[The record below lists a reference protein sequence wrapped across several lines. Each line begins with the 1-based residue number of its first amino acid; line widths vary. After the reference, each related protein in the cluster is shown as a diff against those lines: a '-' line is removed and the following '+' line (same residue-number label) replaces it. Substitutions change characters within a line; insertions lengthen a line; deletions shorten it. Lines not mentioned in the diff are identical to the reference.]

1 MKKIGIL
8 ISLSLLLLSGCTNA
22 NNEQTDLLQQI
33 KDKNE
38 IIIATEGTWQPW
50 SYHNENNELVG
61 YDVELGQ
68 RIAEKLGV
76 KATFVEAEWDSLF
89 AGLDS
94 RRYDIVI
101 NGVEVTEERSE
112 KYDFSQPYAFIKTAI
127 IVESENN
134 EIQSYEDL
142 NGKQTANTLASTYA
156 TLAENYGATTTGV
169 DDLNQT
175 IELVLQGRVDATLNA
190 EVTYYDYMKIH
201 PEAPLKIAALTDEA
215 SLVSI
220 PMRKGQET
228 ITLNQEINKILDEM
242 INQGELTELS
252 IKYFGTDLVSE

>member
-156 TLAENYGATTTGV
+156 TLAENYGAITTGV

>member
-101 NGVEVTEERSE
+101 NGVEVTDERSE

>member
-68 RIAEKLGV
+68 RIAERLGV

-201 PEAPLKIAALTDEA
+201 PEAPLKIATLTDEA